1 MAWLCEQCGKEFD
14 AAPAASAGPEW
25 NCPECGSPVELQS
38 TEVSPP
44 PTNHSGN
51 GQSDGGL
58 QVESEPVER
67 AEKASAAVRDIR
79 NGPADTVFQPV
90 LMMESI
96 MDELQEPQPA
106 AVSRSTEPG
115 TEALDAD
122 TLTLPSPFLEL
133 DVDAYLLILGAS
145 PGQERRA
152 LVRAKTTF
160 GRNGADVLVEDNAI
174 SSQHFQIEAFG
185 NEFFVR
191 DLDSR
196 NGTFLNGTQVRYS
209 QLLPGDQITAGKTT
223 LMFRTSSDLIDRS

>member
-1 MAWLCEQCGKEFD
+1 MAWLCEHCGQELD
-14 AAPAASAGPEW
+14 AAQTVGAGGKW
-25 NCPECGSPVELQS
+25 NCPDCGTPVELQS

-44 PTNHSGN
+44 PDKHSGN
-51 GQSDGGL
+51 GQPEGGL
-58 QVESEPVER
+58 QLEPRPASGVEDG
-67 AEKASAAVRDIR
+67 KASADRVR

-96 MDELQEPQPA
+96 MDELQAPEVVKGASSP
-106 AVSRSTEPG
+106 EPG
-115 TEALDAD
+115 TETLEAD
-122 TLTLPSPFLEL
+122 VTAMPAPYLEL
-133 DVDAYLLILGAS
+133 DVEAYLLIMGAS

-160 GRNGADVLVEDNAI
+160 GRKGADILVEDNAI

-191 DLDSR
+191 DLESR

-223 LMFRTSSDLIDRS
+223 LMFRTSNDLIERS